1 MMRALFSAVSGT
13 KNSMTGMDII
23 GNNVTNV
30 NTVAYKASNPIF
42 SDIYS
47 QTLSAATAPTAN
59 TGGENAQQVGLG
71 MGISAIKTNMTSG
84 SQQSTGNSLDFFIG
98 GQGFFIVKASDGNEY
113 YSRNGSLDVDSAGN
127 LIAGAGNFVEGVM
140 VKNADLGT
148 KSLKDYGTDG
158 AGNAD
163 PYDVMTNIK
172 INPDFF
178 KDYAIDNNGVITAVV
193 KAKDTDFPTSL
204 NVGDKV
210 QVGRIVMG
218 TFINPSGLEKAGGS
232 LYTAS
237 ANSGKVKYDFANEN
251 GAGSLKSGCLEM
263 SNVDLATEMTN
274 MIIMQRG
281 FQANAR
287 VITTSDTML
296 EELVNLKRS

>member
-13 KNSMTGMDII
+13 KNHLTGMDII
-23 GNNVTNV
+23 GNNITNV
-30 NTVAYKASNPIF
+30 NTIAYKSSSPIF

-47 QTLSAATAPTAN
+47 QTLSAATAPTTN

-71 MGISAIKTNMTSG
+71 MGISGIKTNMTAG
-84 SQQSTGNSLDFFIG
+84 SQESTGNALDFYIG
-98 GQGFFIVKASDGNEY
+98 GSGFFIVKAADGNEY
-113 YSRNGSLDVDSAGN
+113 YTRNGSLDVDSAGN
-127 LIAGAGNFVEGVM
+127 LIAGAGNFVRGVM
-140 VKNADLGT
+140 VKNTDLGT
-148 KSLKDYGTDG
+148 ASLTNYTSTT
-158 AGNAD
+158 A
-163 PYDVMTNIK
+163 MSNIK
-172 INPDFF
+172 IDPAFF

-193 KAKDTDFPTSL
+193 KAKDTDFPDTL

-210 QVGRIVMG
+210 QIGRIVMG
-218 TFINPSGLEKAGGS
+218 TFINPSGMEKAGGS
-232 LYTAS
+232 LYSAS
-237 ANSGKVKYDFANEN
+237 ANSGTVKYDYANE
-251 GAGSLKSGCLEM
+251 GAAGSLKSGCLEM